1 MHVRALLAPSAST
14 AAHARQMTKA
24 PIMVINHAN
33 RQHSDTCGDDWA
45 QALAVQPPIS
55 ATPHTRPDSALEHA
69 VAHDVDA
76 AAPTP
81 HPSCA
86 SAAEAVAWEAALADA
101 DARAASAAGA
111 VHAVIEIGS
120 HCTRLL
126 LATRKRELARISE
139 DTQLGYGSWGPTL
152 AALCRFQ
159 LLLKEQDSLAGV
171 AAFGTAALR
180 EAPAAQQSAAA
191 DALGLP
197 VCTLSGPPT
206 DSPTAAALTS
216 CRVLILAIC
225 GIRLTQIVLLLAH
238 LPYGRAHTHTDT
250 HQKTYTNTHLQ
261 VSARHN

>member
-1 MHVRALLAPSAST
+1 
-14 AAHARQMTKA
+14 
-24 PIMVINHAN
+24 MVINHAN

-126 LATRKRELARISE
+126 LATRKRELARISAE
-139 DTQLGYGSWGPTL
+139 TPPVHCSRGPTL

-159 LLLKEQDSLAGV
+159 MLMKKQGSLAWL
-171 AAFGTAALR
+171 ADISSRCPLKAHGTHEGAGAV
-180 EAPAAQQSAAA
+180 
-191 DALGLP
+191 GL
-197 VCTLSGPPT
+197 VCAVWKAVSPPT
-206 DSPTAAALTS
+206 DSPTAAAPTS
-216 CRVLILAIC
+216 CRVLVLAIC
-225 GIRLTQIVLLLAH
+225 GI
-238 LPYGRAHTHTDT
+238 
-250 HQKTYTNTHLQ
+250 
-261 VSARHN
+261 